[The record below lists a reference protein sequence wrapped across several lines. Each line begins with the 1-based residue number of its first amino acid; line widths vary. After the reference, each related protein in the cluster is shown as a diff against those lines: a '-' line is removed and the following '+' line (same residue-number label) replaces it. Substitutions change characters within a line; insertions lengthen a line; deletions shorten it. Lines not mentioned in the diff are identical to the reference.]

1 MSHRVIFHI
10 DINAFYASAHLILDP
25 SLENKPVVV
34 SRDVSGSVVTTA
46 SYEAR
51 AFGIQSAMPLSQAKR
66 LCPDLIVVEIDFE
79 WYSELSEKF
88 VQIIKGYSPL
98 VQQASIDEVYVDVTE
113 TIKKYKRPLDLAV
126 AIQKRILIEL
136 KLPVSIGVAP
146 NKFLAKM
153 ASDMKKPLGITVLR
167 IREIPN
173 KLWPLPISE
182 MHGIGKKTI
191 PRLKKLGVNTIGDL
205 NSISFDTLKTV
216 LGNRTQ
222 TFINQ
227 ANGKSSAIIDL
238 STLAKS
244 IGQSKTFSTPIYDTE
259 ELKEKILIEVLEV
272 ERRAKNQKMLG
283 KTVQFSIRLEDM
295 TTAARSISFDQYI
308 NDRDSILERVMGLY
322 SEFEGE
328 SGVTFISVTLSNLK
342 PQEEVVEQLDLF
354 TIDRSLS
361 TNDIINQLNEEIKGN
376 VFKSA
381 NKLLLQKG
389 DHHESS
395 S

>member
-126 AIQKRILIEL
+126 AIQKRILMDL

-191 PRLKKLGVNTIGDL
+191 PRLKDLGVNTIGDL
-205 NSISFDTLKTV
+205 NTISFDTLKTV
-216 LGNRTQ
+216 LGNKVQ

-361 TNDIINQLNEEIKGN
+361 TNDIINQLNEEIKGRSEERR
-376 VFKSA
+376 VGKECRSRWSPY
-381 NKLLLQKG
+381 
-389 DHHESS
+389 H
-395 S
+395 